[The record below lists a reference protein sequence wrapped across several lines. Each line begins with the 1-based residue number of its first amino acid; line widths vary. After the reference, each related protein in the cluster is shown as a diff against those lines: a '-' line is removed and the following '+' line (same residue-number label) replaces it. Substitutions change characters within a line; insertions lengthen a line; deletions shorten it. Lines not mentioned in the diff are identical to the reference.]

1 MKNPKFGLLTPA
13 ISIGLAVAVFAGHPV
28 RASQTS
34 SKLQATNYFMSV
46 AFTNVPVP
54 PRVAAVSDIPVN
66 TNFSSS
72 FEAGNTDG
80 AGKIDGVGDIGWNNV
95 DYLGPYSQGDVIAS
109 LSGSLTTVKSSLM
122 ISMTVK
128 GSGFAQDFIGSNQ
141 ALATL
146 NLKFKN
152 TTGIIAMTSLFT
164 NSFGPVIVLTTN
176 SDGSVSS
183 NYASVVIQTN
193 LTSTPSYQELVFT
206 VASSDIVTNS
216 STQVTISNSIDSAD
230 NTFPFGTPLS
240 TNGQQTITVGA
251 LDFTNVVIAY
261 ALTWDSSST
270 LQPVTNAI
278 LGLDISQV
286 PLFISNYF
294 AVTTYSTN
302 VFSTNA
308 SVNRRFVQEVLSVQT
323 NIAAGST
330 NLTTMNNLSNL
341 WYEIDGNISGTIHAG
356 GFSHSFAAFPAV
368 LSANHLL
375 YSAFQ
380 GTGSN
385 TTLQAQ
391 FGTSVGG
398 MPVPTND
405 NGLWYVGEQPIYNDS
420 LTVLP
425 FTYFDSDVKQA
436 GNSLWM
442 SAPQGDSGISLG
454 LNGTGSLNAP
464 NKAYKATL
472 KGVGFSRGAAYKISG
487 NTGLLTVGYTPGF
500 NVVNFTNTAALT
512 NLQAAGF
519 DSNLT
524 FEAYSNFGTNGAFT
538 TTNFSVVS
546 TDMVVLNGITNSV
559 LNVLNGVPVPVQPV
573 TNTIP
578 NGITTVVLTGKVLGQ
593 TIGPINGTNAS
604 LPAPQ

>member
-1 MKNPKFGLLTPA
+1 MKNLKLVLLTPVLG
-13 ISIGLAVAVFAGHPV
+13 IGLTVAAYGGNTH
-28 RASQTS
+28 RASHAS
-34 SKLQATNYFMSV
+34 GLLLATNYFMS
-46 AFTNVPVP
+46 AEFTNMPTP
-54 PRVAAVSDIPVN
+54 PRVAAVSDIPVS
-66 TNFSSS
+66 TNFGSSS
-72 FEAGNTDG
+72 EAGYTDG
-80 AGKIDGVGDIGWNNV
+80 SGKIDGVGDIGWNNV
-95 DYLGPYSQGDVIAS
+95 DFLGPYVQGDAIAN
-109 LSGSLTTVKSSLM
+109 LSGSITTVKSNLM
-122 ISMTVK
+122 ITMTMK
-128 GSGFAQDFIGSNQ
+128 GSGFVQDAIGSNQ
-141 ALATL
+141 AVATL
-146 NLKFKN
+146 SLKFKN
-152 TTGIIAMTSLFT
+152 TTGIIVMTSQFT
-164 NSFGPVIVLTTN
+164 NSFGPAIVLTTN

-183 NYASVVIQTN
+183 NYFAVVIQTN
-193 LTSTPSYQELVFT
+193 LTRTPSYQELVFT

-216 STQVTISNSIDSAD
+216 SSQVTISNSIDSAD

-251 LDFTNVVIAY
+251 LKFTNVVIAY
-261 ALTWDSSST
+261 ALAWNSSST

-286 PLFISNYF
+286 PAFISNYF
-294 AVTTYSTN
+294 AANTYSTN
-302 VFSTNA
+302 VSGTNA
-308 SVNRRFVQEVLSVQT
+308 SLNRRYVQEVLSAQT
-323 NIAAGST
+323 NITIGST
-330 NLTTMNNLSNL
+330 NLTMMNNISNL
-341 WYEIDGNISGTIHAG
+341 WYEIDGNMSGTIHAG
-356 GFSHSFAAFPAV
+356 GFSHSFANFPAV

-391 FGTSVGG
+391 FGTNVGG

-405 NGLWYVGEQPIYNDS
+405 NGLWYVGEQPVYNDS
-420 LTVLP
+420 LSVTP
-425 FTYFDSDVKQA
+425 FTYFNSDVKQA

-454 LNGTGSLNAP
+454 LSGTGTLTGP
-464 NKAYKATL
+464 NKTYKAAL
-472 KGVGFSRGAAYKISG
+472 KGVGYSHGAAWKISG

-524 FEAYSNFGTNGAFT
+524 FEAYSNFGTNSGFT
-538 TTNFSVVS
+538 TTNFSLVS

-559 LNVLNGVPVPVQPV
+559 LNVLNGVPVAAQNV
-573 TNTIP
+573 TNSIP